1 MKPPGWPVDLVE
13 PNDPDFD
20 PRVVRWLLDRL
31 PGEIRQGAVAKDA
44 SALVW
49 LVAEQ
54 TSAQIELYRS
64 LYARARGQAA
74 TETVDPLLE
83 AISAV
88 GANLVRQ
95 DREIALVA
103 REIGRLW
110 ALHGGQIQQMHL
122 D

>member
-31 PGEIRQGAVAKDA
+31 PGEIRQGAVANDA
-44 SALVW
+44 RALVW
-49 LVAEQ
+49 IVAEQ
-54 TSAQIELYRS
+54 TSAQIDLYRS

-83 AISAV
+83 AICAV

-110 ALHGGQIQQMHL
+110 ALHGGQIPQMHL

>member
-1 MKPPGWPVDLVE
+1 MKPPGWPVDLVD
-13 PNDPDFD
+13 PNDPDFE

-31 PGEIRQGAVAKDA
+31 PGEIRQGAVASDA

-74 TETVDPLLE
+74 IEAVDPLLE

-95 DREIALVA
+95 DRENALVA
-103 REIGRLW
+103 QVIRRQR
-110 ALHGGQIQQMHL
+110 ALHGGQINQMHL